1 MALSRFRYARN
12 LGAMLLLL
20 LFTEYLGSTSL
31 FMHSHRIDGQLIVHS
46 HPYSGSA
53 DSPNHSHS
61 AQQCKAIGLL
71 SSFTALA
78 AGFVLPSLAAAATV
92 CIMAVRRAAAT
103 HLTSAIIYGLR
114 APPAAI

>member
-1 MALSRFRYARN
+1 MALPRFKYARN
-12 LGAMLLLL
+12 LGALLLLL

-53 DSPNHSHS
+53 DNPNHSHS
-61 AQQCKAIGLL
+61 AQQCKAISLL

-78 AGFVLPSLAAAATV
+78 AGIFHPLLAIAAAV
-92 CIMAVRRAAAT
+92 CVMAVRRAASVRRAT
-103 HLTSAIIYGLR
+103 AMHYGLR

>member
-20 LFTEYLGSTSL
+20 LFSEYLGSTSL

-61 AQQCKAIGLL
+61 AQQCKAIGML
-71 SSFTALA
+71 SAFTALA
-78 AGFVLPSLAAAATV
+78 AGFFHPLLAAAATV
-92 CIMAVRRAAAT
+92 CILAVRRTAAT
-103 HLTSAIIYGLR
+103 HFTPRLHYGLR
-114 APPAAI
+114 APPAAV